1 MRKTNLFYLTDNTSN
16 FLTFSNYGEYL
27 TGVCL
32 STNHKIYPSSF
43 ICLNLDLS
51 NKSIDDFKK
60 FLMQYYENKLAVLR
74 DEYNAN
80 NILQENLFEL
90 DYLLQ
95 AIYMFFGQIN
105 VSYLG
110 DIVEHD
116 YNGTYNDSICIVDF
130 KRYRTLNIQKNTEL
144 PDVFNDDHKGLL
156 YNWDVTNEIDD
167 TEEAETLYFGYYDFK
182 TDNGEPKYNS
192 EKYFT
197 LEINNQGNPPQ
208 QIKFNCII
216 PLFDINDLNYKE
228 NNLDINEA
236 DFTFGENIYKDIP
249 YGIWFSNNGTYIE
262 LNRNEENI
270 SQSWSLVISS
280 KFTPYPYGVK
290 VNDTLVEKYTLSE
303 VIDYNNNLDGAVSI
317 NDINPNTGLKYTI
330 SEVIDYNSQ
339 LPNAISTNDV
349 KPINPLVREVEQWT
363 YAELLAKQS
372 EILKVYNEM
381 GAKVNNLTN
390 IINNIEKTMHEINA
404 LDIDSVK
411 IEMQLT
417 KRYIQQEL
425 QQLKDDVNERMNDLR
440 WRAIN
445 TYNINT
451 SNE

>member
-1 MRKTNLFYLTDNTSN
+1 M
-16 FLTFSNYGEYL
+16 
-27 TGVCL
+27 
-32 STNHKIYPSSF
+32 
-43 ICLNLDLS
+43 
-51 NKSIDDFKK
+51 
-60 FLMQYYENKLAVLR
+60 
-74 DEYNAN
+74 
-80 NILQENLFEL
+80 
-90 DYLLQ
+90 
-95 AIYMFFGQIN
+95 
-105 VSYLG
+105 
-110 DIVEHD
+110 
-116 YNGTYNDSICIVDF
+116 
-130 KRYRTLNIQKNTEL
+130 
-144 PDVFNDDHKGLL
+144 
-156 YNWDVTNEIDD
+156 
-167 TEEAETLYFGYYDFK
+167 
-182 TDNGEPKYNS
+182 
-192 EKYFT
+192 
-197 LEINNQGNPPQ
+197 
-208 QIKFNCII
+208 
-216 PLFDINDLNYKE
+216 
-228 NNLDINEA
+228 
-236 DFTFGENIYKDIP
+236 
-249 YGIWFSNNGTYIE
+249 
-262 LNRNEENI
+262 
-270 SQSWSLVISS
+270 
-280 KFTPYPYGVK
+280 
-290 VNDTLVEKYTLSE
+290 EKYTLSE